1 MMTLEMQLTIPFIL
15 FLLITLI
22 GLMLVI
28 RMDPYIRKDQKKT
41 MRLTIFLVLTLVLQN
56 FVEDQIAEGSPMP
69 VLRTWIAIYGY
80 SVRPVILILLIRI
93 VEPEKEHRSL
103 WILAVINTIIYLTA
117 LFSRICF
124 VIDEENHFKGG
135 PLRYTCLTV
144 SLILIGY
151 FLYLT
156 VHRYRPERK
165 PELIIPV
172 FNIIMIIF
180 SVIMDSQVG
189 STPQPITYLTFAVG
203 TSCVF
208 YYIWLHQQFVR
219 DHELDLITGQKTR
232 IMMAQIRPHFLY
244 NSLTAIRSVCQ
255 KDPAKAEEAITQF
268 SEYLRYNMDSLEKTA
283 PVPFEEE
290 MRHVRRYLGL
300 QKLRFEDDLQ
310 VEYDL
315 QYMDFTLPVLT
326 VQPLV
331 ENAVTW
337 GIRKSETGC
346 GVVSIRSRK
355 CADHIEISVVDNGIG
370 FETDSASE
378 DLSKSHIGLKNVRE
392 RLKRMSDGELKI
404 ESVPG
409 QGTTA
414 VIILP
419 KEDG

>member
-1 MMTLEMQLTIPFIL
+1 MITLEMQLTIPFIL

-56 FVEDQIAEGSPMP
+56 FVEDQIAERSPMP
-69 VLRTWIAIYGY
+69 VLRTWVAIYGY
-80 SVRPVILILLIRI
+80 SVRPVILLLLIRI
-93 VEPEKEHRSL
+93 VEPERENRSL
-103 WILAVINTIIYLTA
+103 WILTVINAVIHMTA
-117 LFSRICF
+117 LFSPICF
-124 VIDEENHFKGG
+124 TIDEENHYQGG
-135 PLRYTCLTV
+135 PLRYTCLIF
-144 SLILIGY
+144 SLILMGY
-151 FLYLT
+151 FLYLV

-165 PELIIPV
+165 SELIIPV
-172 FNIIMIIF
+172 FTIF
-180 SVIMDSQVG
+180 LILLSVIMDSQVG
-189 STPQPITYLTFAVG
+189 SMPQPVTYLTFAVG
-203 TSCVF
+203 ASCVF
-208 YYIWLHQQFVR
+208 YYFWLHLQFVR
-219 DHELDLITGQKTR
+219 EHEQDLITGQKTR

-283 PVPFEEE
+283 PVSFEEE
-290 MRHVRRYLGL
+290 MKHVRRYLEL
-300 QKLRFEDDLQ
+300 QKLRFEDDLR

-315 QYMDFTLPVLT
+315 QYTDFTLPVLT

-346 GVVSIRSRK
+346 GVVSIRSRE
-355 CADHIEISVVDNGIG
+355 CADHIEISVIDNGIG

-392 RLKRMSDGELKI
+392 RLRSMSDGELKI
-404 ESVPG
+404 DSVPG